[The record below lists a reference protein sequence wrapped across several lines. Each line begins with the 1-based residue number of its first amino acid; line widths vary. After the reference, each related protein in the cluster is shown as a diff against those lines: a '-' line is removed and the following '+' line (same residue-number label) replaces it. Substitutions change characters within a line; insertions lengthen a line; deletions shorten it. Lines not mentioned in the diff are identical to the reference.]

1 MPNEI
6 KRIKSKPTK
15 LTGSNSARQQVPLNR
30 EQDSKPSKKAGDGA
44 MTFMVW
50 SIAGTVIAACSEP
63 IFGGGTDLT
72 GGGGG
77 GDTQSGPGVGAL
89 TNGRIS
95 GADISVVAVDENGA
109 RSENPVGDS
118 DAAGNIIL
126 DDDVTLVLD
135 AEYIADLDV
144 PGAREISTGEGVS
157 GTLRSLPYSGGDL
170 VISPLTD
177 LLAKALDDATAQE
190 VADAGGDDGFYQ
202 GVLDGIYGESIV
214 TVDDVLNRY
223 HYNPLV
229 TDDAVTQLVS
239 QGATA
244 LSEIQEQ
251 DSTTPNADR
260 IMTLQELFSGY
271 RDNIADDDATN
282 DALVL
287 SDSGTIDEGVEG
299 RIATAVARGG
309 LPVVATPNGGDAIR
323 MTEDQDLTLVSGNAE
338 FLFGF
343 QDPFGN
349 SDSPDDEDDA
359 IEPGQLVGIYIQA
372 ASVDGNVDVMF
383 RNDDDTIVGLA
394 LVQGADRGV
403 VASAPAMDDTPAVRG
418 TPTPHDSTFFY
429 VSAEHFARLILSP
442 ADNFNTAN
450 VANPQIRFYVYD
462 GEHVTPVAGIG
473 ELEIEVT
480 AVDDLATA
488 IALTGTVTT
497 LAEDAVDSARVKVA
511 DIDITD
517 GDGGQFGTL
526 QLAGTNANEFE
537 IDGDVLYLRENA
549 NIDYDAG
556 VTSLN
561 VRVQLS
567 EATSTGDDLTISI
580 TDVDDSIANVDEG
593 DASFNVASDGNIAAA
608 VAGDVLTVSLATSDP
623 DGDGT
628 FTYQWQRGGTPIA
641 GATSTTYTIAAADE
655 GNILRVVVSY
665 TDGGG
670 TSETVTTSG
679 VTVPAPG
686 GGDALATAIALT
698 GPVTTLAEDAVDSV
712 RVKVADIDITD
723 GDGGQFGT
731 LQLAG
736 TDADK
741 FEFDLPNRDLYL
753 KEGANI
759 DYDAG
764 VTSLDV
770 RVQLM
775 ENTSIASA
783 DLTIAITNVDE
794 GDASFTVA
802 SDGDINAPVEG
813 DELTV
818 SLATADPD
826 GNGNGAFAYQWQR
839 VDGSS
844 IFEIPGATSAS
855 YTIVAA
861 DVGSTLRVAVSYT
874 DGGSTFEDVRTSGVT
889 VPAPGDA
896 RATAIALDNQ
906 VTTLAED
913 AVDSARV
920 KVADIDITDGDGG
933 QFGTLQLAGTD
944 ADEFEIDL
952 PNRDLYLKEGANI
965 DYDAGVTSLDVRVQL
980 MEDTSVTSPDLTISI
995 TNVDEGTA
1003 SFSVTSSGGSDAPAE
1018 GHVLTVARTTSDPD
1032 GDGTF
1037 AYQWHRD
1044 GTEIT
1049 GEASATYTIVADDV
1063 GTILTVVATYTD
1075 GGSKSETVTTSGVT
1089 VPGPSVDALATAI
1102 TLTGTVTTLAEDAD
1116 VTSRRKVADID
1127 ITDGD
1132 GGQFGTLE
1140 RAGTN
1145 ANLFQIDGT
1154 ELFLIQSAV
1163 LNHEVA
1169 ETLVV
1174 RVQLSEAPGTGA
1186 DLTIT
1191 VTDVD
1196 EGEASFN
1203 VASDGN
1209 INAAAVGDVLTVSLD
1224 ASSPD
1229 PDGNGDGTYT
1239 YQWHRDAAPITGE
1252 TGASY
1257 TIATADDGTVLTV
1270 AVSYTDGGE
1279 FPETVTTSG
1288 VTVRGTN
1295 ALATAIA
1302 LDNQVTTLAEDA
1314 VDSARV
1320 KVADIDIT
1328 DGDGGLFGTLERAG
1342 ADADEFEID
1351 GTVLYLRQNAGI
1363 DREESETLEV
1373 RVQLS
1378 EDRSIFADLTITVT
1392 DVDEGDARF
1401 NVGSNADI
1409 AAAKEGDV
1417 LTVTSDASNPDPDGN
1432 GDGTFTYQW
1441 HRGGTPIDGATSA
1454 TYTIARA
1461 DEGTILTVVV
1471 GYTDGGGTPETVT
1484 PSGVTVPVDDLA
1496 TAIALSNEVTML
1508 AEDADVTSRIKVADI
1523 TITDGDGGRSG
1534 TLERAGTNADLFR
1547 IDGTELFLIQSA
1559 VLNHEVAE
1567 TLVVRV
1573 QLSEAPGTGADLTI
1587 TVTDVD
1593 EGEASFN
1600 VASDGDITAAVAGDV
1615 LTVSLD
1621 ASSPDPDGNGD
1632 GTLTYQWHRDAAPI
1646 TGETSATYTIV
1657 PADVGTALTVA
1668 VGYTDGGGF
1677 PETVTTSGVTV
1688 RGMDALATAIALSNE
1703 VTTLAEDAVDS
1714 ARVKVADIDITD
1726 GDGGQFGTL
1735 QLAGT
1740 DADEFEID
1748 GTVLY
1753 LKEGANIN
1761 YDAPDAVTSLNV
1773 RVQLS
1778 EATGT
1783 GADLTITVTNVDEGD
1798 ARFNVTSD
1806 GADINAAI
1814 EGDVLTVSSDAS
1826 NPDPD
1831 GNGDGTFTY
1840 QWHRGGTPIDG
1851 ATGATYTIAR
1861 ADEGTILTVVVGY
1874 TDGGGTPETVTPS
1887 GVTVPV
1893 DDLAT
1898 AIALSNEV
1906 TMLAEDA
1913 DVTSRIKVADITIT
1927 DGDGGR
1933 SGTLERAGANANLFQ
1948 IDGTELFLIQSAVL
1962 NHEVAETLVVR
1973 VQLSEAPGTGADLTI
1988 SVTDVDEG
1996 DANFNVASDGDIA
2009 AAVEGDVLT
2018 VSLATPDPDG
2028 NGDGTLTYQWHRDA
2042 APITGETSASY
2053 TIVEADEGTTL
2064 TVVVKYTD
2072 GGGTPETV
2080 TISGASVRVPE
2091 DALATAIAL
2100 DNQVT
2105 TLAEDAVDSARVK
2118 VADIDITDGDGGL
2131 FGTLE
2136 RAGTDADE
2144 FEIDGTVLYLKEG
2157 ANINYDAPDGVT
2169 SLDVRVQLMEATGT
2183 GADLTISITNVD
2195 EGDARFNVG
2204 SDGDLAA
2211 AKEGDVLTVTS
2222 DASNPDPDGNGD
2234 GTFTYQWMRGG
2245 TSIDGAASATYT
2257 IARADEGTIL
2267 TVVVGYTDGG
2277 GTPETVTPSG
2287 VTVPVDDL
2295 ATAIALSNE
2304 VTTLAEDA
2312 DVTSRIK
2319 VADITI
2325 TDGDGGRS
2333 GTLER
2338 AGANANLFQ
2347 IDGTELFLIQSAV
2360 LNHET
2365 AATLEVRVQLSEAPG
2380 TGADLTITIT
2390 NVDEGQASF
2399 NVASDGDIA
2408 AAVEGDVLTVSLDTS
2423 SPDPDGNGDGTY
2435 TYQWQRDGT
2444 PIGGATNAS
2453 YTIIEADEGTTLRV
2467 VVGYTDGG
2475 GTNETVTISGASV
2488 RVPEDAL
2495 ATAIALD
2502 NQVTTLA
2509 EDAVDS
2515 ARVKVADID
2524 ITDGDGGLFGTL
2536 ERAGTDAD
2544 KFEIDG
2550 TVLYLKEGAN
2560 IDFEAG
2566 VTSLAVRVQL
2576 SEATGTGADLTISI
2590 TNVDEGD
2597 ARFNVASDGN
2607 LNAAKEGD
2615 VLTVTSD
2622 ASSPDPDGNG
2632 AFTYQWMRD
2641 ATPIASATGTTY
2653 TIARADE
2660 GTILTVQVTY
2670 TDGGGTPETVTPSGV
2685 AVPVDDLATAIALSN
2700 EVTTLAE
2707 DADVTSRIKV
2717 ADITITDGDGGR
2729 SGTLERAGTNAN
2741 LFQIDGTELFLI
2753 QSAVLNH
2760 EVAET
2765 LVVRVQLSEAPG
2777 TGADLTISIT
2787 NVDEGD
2793 ANFNVASDGDIA
2805 AAAEGDVLTVSV
2817 AAPPDPDGN
2826 GSGGFAYQWHRDGT
2840 AIGAATNNTYTIV
2853 EADEGTVLTVVVK
2866 YTDGGGTPETVT
2878 TSGVTVRVPQ
2888 DALATAIALD
2898 NQVTTLAEDA
2908 VDSARVKVADIDI
2921 TDGDG
2926 GLFGTLERAGTDAN
2940 LFEIDGTVLY
2950 LKEGANIDFEAGVTS
2965 LAVRVQLSEATGTG
2979 ADLTISITNVDEGDA
2994 RFNVA
2999 SDGNLNAAKEGD
3011 VLTVSLDTSSP
3022 DPDGNGAFTYQWHRG
3037 ATPIVGATG
3046 TTYTIARADEGT
3058 ILTVQVTYTDGGGT
3072 PETVTPSGVTVPVD
3086 DLATAIALS
3095 NEVTMLAE
3103 DADVT
3108 SRIKVADIT
3117 ITDGDGGRSGTL
3129 ERAGTNANLFQI
3141 DGTELFLIQSAGLN
3155 HETAATLEV
3164 RVQLSE
3170 ATGTGADLTIS
3181 ITNVDEGEASFD
3193 VASDG
3198 DITAAVAGDELTVSL
3213 DASSPDPDGNG
3224 TFAYQWQRNGAP
3236 ILNANSASYT
3246 IVEADEGTTLTVV
3259 VSYTDGGG
3267 TPETV
3272 TASGVTVPAPL
3283 EVTSQSSDTT
3293 VTEDDAADTTA
3304 TGAFVVTN
3312 PSAGATYTYS
3322 GAFAGTY
3329 GNLAVVA
3336 NGTWTYTIDNAAAQV
3351 LNAGPTEDTITVT
3364 IIEVIAGAN
3373 GRMVDQVITITVNGV
3388 NEPTPAPVFS
3398 AASEPT
3404 GTVIDTDTAF
3414 DNTPASLTG
3423 RSILLGA
3430 VTGDI
3435 TWSVA
3440 TPVVAGDTTETDAAY
3455 FGALTFPGTAFASLG
3470 TAFTRSGSGLPWQF
3484 DPNAGINDLD
3494 AGESVTITYVVTA
3507 TDGDSPSSTQDL
3519 VITLEGIDDAPE
3531 ITAGLTGSSASA
3543 DGATGTIT
3551 ATDVDGDTITI
3562 ADSTNAAYGTLV
3574 FSQVGSTDE
3583 YEWTLDLNTAGEAVL
3598 AGLGGGASE
3607 NMTFSITAT
3616 GGTEMTTEDLTISL
3630 TGVVT
3635 GLFAVPPA
3643 TADTTGTGGVDTLE
3657 GTSAAETIQGG
3668 NDDDTITTGGGDD
3681 LVIGGYGVDTI
3692 TLDSGAETVIYRFES
3707 DFNGDVGLWQA
3718 SDGGDTVNNFRR
3730 GQDKLFFVD
3739 VSGNTPISDLDE
3751 FVASPGIG
3759 TIFLSINNMTGNI
3772 NSVAISF
3779 GESGTVDGTP
3789 GGAKRENV
3797 VTINFDESTGT
3808 LLQNLGDPA
3817 VTALVSP
3824 ELQVTNLGA
3833 LNVIFGGSETF
3844 DAFEVVDAS
3853 LLPAELTIL

>member
-6 KRIKSKPTK
+6 KHIKSKSTK
-15 LTGSNSARQQVPLNR
+15 LTGPNAARQQVSLNR

-95 GADISVVAVDENGA
+95 GADISVVNENGGTGA
-109 RSENPVGDS
+109 DVGHS
-118 DAAGNIIL
+118 DEAGNIIL
-126 DDDVTLVLD
+126 DDG
-135 AEYIADLDV
+135 ADLEIGAQYDADLNV
-144 PGAREISTGEGVS
+144 SGAREISTNSPVS

-177 LLAKALDDATAQE
+177 LLAKALDDATNEE
-190 VADAGGDDGFYQ
+190 VADAGGDDGYYQ
-202 GVLDGIYGESIV
+202 GVLDSIYGESIV
-214 TVDDVLNRY
+214 MVDDVLDRY

-239 QGATA
+239 RGATA
-244 LSEIQEQ
+244 LNVIQAQ
-251 DSTTPNADR
+251 NSTASNADR
-260 IMTLQELFSGY
+260 IVTLRELFSGY
-271 RDNIADDDATN
+271 RDNIADGDATN
-282 DALVL
+282 DAMVVL
-287 SDSGTIDEGVEG
+287 SDIGTIDDGVNT
-299 RIATAVARGG
+299 RVADAVARGG

-323 MTEDQDLTLVSGNAE
+323 MTEDQDLPLVSGNAE

-359 IEPGQLVGIYIQA
+359 IEDGQLVGIYIQA

-383 RNDDDTIVGLA
+383 RNAEGTIVDLDS
-394 LVQGADRGV
+394 VSTDDRGV
-403 VASAPAMDDTPAVRG
+403 VASVPAP
-418 TPTPHDSTFFY
+418 HNNTFYY
-429 VSAEHFARLILSP
+429 VSAENFGRLILSP
-442 ADNFNTAN
+442 DANFNTEN
-450 VANPQIRFYVYD
+450 RPNPQIRFYVYD
-462 GEHVTPVAGIG
+462 GEHVTLETGIG
-473 ELEIEVT
+473 MLEIEVA

-517 GDGGQFGTL
+517 GDGGSSGTL
-526 QLAGTNANEFE
+526 QLAGTNANLFE
-537 IDGDVLYLRENA
+537 IDGNVLYLRENA

-556 VTSLN
+556 VTSLA

-608 VAGDVLTVSLATSDP
+608 VVGDVLTVSLATPDP
-623 DGDGT
+623 DGNGNGG
-628 FTYQWQRGGTPIA
+628 FTYQWQRGGTPID

-679 VTVPAPG
+679 VTVPTPG
-686 GGDALATAIALT
+686 GGDNLATAIALT
-698 GPVTTLAEDAVDSV
+698 GPVTTLAENAVDSA

-775 ENTSIASA
+775 EDTSVSSA

-794 GDASFTVA
+794 GDASFNVA
-802 SDGDINAPVEG
+802 SDGDITAPVEG
-813 DELTV
+813 DVLTV

-826 GNGNGAFAYQWQR
+826 GNGNGGFTYQWQR

-896 RATAIALDNQ
+896 RATAIALTGP
-906 VTTLAED
+906 VTTLAEN

-944 ADEFEIDL
+944 ADKFEIDL

-980 MEDTSVTSPDLTISI
+980 MEATGTGADLTISI

-1003 SFSVTSSGGSDAPAE
+1003 SFSVTSSGSSDAPAE

-1063 GTILTVVATYTD
+1063 GTVLTVVATYTD
-1075 GGSKSETVTTSGVT
+1075 GGSKSETVTIPGVT

-1102 TLTGTVTTLAEDAD
+1102 TLTGTVTTLAEDVD

-1140 RAGTN
+1140 RVGTN

-1239 YQWHRDAAPITGE
+1239 YQWHRDATPITGE

-1270 AVSYTDGGE
+1270 AVSYTDGGG
-1279 FPETVTTSG
+1279 FPETVTPSG

-1496 TAIALSNEVTML
+1496 TAIALSNEVAML

-1534 TLERAGTNADLFR
+1534 TLERVGANANLFQ
-1547 IDGTELFLIQSA
+1547 IDGTELFLRQSA

-1615 LTVSLD
+1615 LTVSL
-1621 ASSPDPDGNGD
+1621 ATPDPDGNGD

-1688 RGMDALATAIALSNE
+1688 RGMDDLATAIALSNE

-1740 DADEFEID
+1740 DADEFEIDGTVLYLKEGANINYDAPDAVTSLNVRVQLSEDTGTGADLTISITNVDEGDARFNVTSDGADINAAIEGDVLTVSSDASNPDPDGNGDGTFTYQWHRGGTPIDGATGATYTIARADEGTILTVQVSYTDGGGTPETVTPSGVTVPVDDLATAIALSNEVTMLAEDADVTSRIKVADITITDGDGGRSGTLERAGANANLFQIDGTELFLIQSAVLNHEVAETLVVRVQLSEATGTGADLTITVTDVDEGDANFNVASDGDIAAAVEGDVLTVSLATPDPDGNGDGTLTYQWHRDAAPITGETSASYTIVEADEGTTLTVVVKYTDGGGTPETVTISGASVRVPEDALATAIALDNQVTTLAEDAVDSARVKVADIDITDGDGGLFGTLERAGTDADEFEIDGTVLYLKEGANINYDAPDGVTSLDVRVQLMEATGTGADLTISITNVDEGDARFNVASDGNLNAAIEGDVLTVSSDASNPDPDGNGDGTFTYQWHRGGTPIDGATGATYTIARADEGTILTVVVGYTDGGGTPETVTPSGVTVPVDDLATAIALSNEVTMLAEDADVTSRIKVADITITDGDGGRSGTLERAGANANLFQIDGTELFLIQNAVLNHEVAETLVVRVQLSEAPGTGADLTISVTDVDEGDANFNVGSDGDIAAAVEGDVLTVSLATPDPDGNGDGTFTYQWQRDAATIGGATNASYTIVEADEGTTLTVVVKYTDGGGTPETVTISGASVRVPEDALATAIALDNQVTTLAEDAVDSARVKVADIDITDGDGGLFGTLERAGTDANLFEID

-1962 NHEVAETLVVR
+1962 NHEVA
-1973 VQLSEAPGTGADLTI
+1973 D
-1988 SVTDVDEG
+1988 
-1996 DANFNVASDGDIA
+1996 
-2009 AAVEGDVLT
+2009 
-2018 VSLATPDPDG
+2018 
-2028 NGDGTLTYQWHRDA
+2028 
-2042 APITGETSASY
+2042 
-2053 TIVEADEGTTL
+2053 
-2064 TVVVKYTD
+2064 
-2072 GGGTPETV
+2072 
-2080 TISGASVRVPE
+2080 
-2091 DALATAIAL
+2091 
-2100 DNQVT
+2100 
-2105 TLAEDAVDSARVK
+2105 
-2118 VADIDITDGDGGL
+2118 
-2131 FGTLE
+2131 
-2136 RAGTDADE
+2136 
-2144 FEIDGTVLYLKEG
+2144 
-2157 ANINYDAPDGVT
+2157 
-2169 SLDVRVQLMEATGT
+2169 
-2183 GADLTISITNVD
+2183 
-2195 EGDARFNVG
+2195 
-2204 SDGDLAA
+2204 
-2211 AKEGDVLTVTS
+2211 
-2222 DASNPDPDGNGD
+2222 
-2234 GTFTYQWMRGG
+2234 
-2245 TSIDGAASATYT
+2245 
-2257 IARADEGTIL
+2257 
-2267 TVVVGYTDGG
+2267 
-2277 GTPETVTPSG
+2277 
-2287 VTVPVDDL
+2287 
-2295 ATAIALSNE
+2295 
-2304 VTTLAEDA
+2304 
-2312 DVTSRIK
+2312 
-2319 VADITI
+2319 
-2325 TDGDGGRS
+2325 
-2333 GTLER
+2333 
-2338 AGANANLFQ
+2338 
-2347 IDGTELFLIQSAV
+2347 
-2360 LNHET
+2360 
-2365 AATLEVRVQLSEAPG
+2365 
-2380 TGADLTITIT
+2380 
-2390 NVDEGQASF
+2390 
-2399 NVASDGDIA
+2399 
-2408 AAVEGDVLTVSLDTS
+2408 
-2423 SPDPDGNGDGTY
+2423 
-2435 TYQWQRDGT
+2435 
-2444 PIGGATNAS
+2444 
-2453 YTIIEADEGTTLRV
+2453 
-2467 VVGYTDGG
+2467 
-2475 GTNETVTISGASV
+2475 
-2488 RVPEDAL
+2488 
-2495 ATAIALD
+2495 
-2502 NQVTTLA
+2502 
-2509 EDAVDS
+2509 
-2515 ARVKVADID
+2515 
-2524 ITDGDGGLFGTL
+2524 
-2536 ERAGTDAD
+2536 
-2544 KFEIDG
+2544 
-2550 TVLYLKEGAN
+2550 
-2560 IDFEAG
+2560 
-2566 VTSLAVRVQL
+2566 
-2576 SEATGTGADLTISI
+2576 
-2590 TNVDEGD
+2590 
-2597 ARFNVASDGN
+2597 
-2607 LNAAKEGD
+2607 
-2615 VLTVTSD
+2615 
-2622 ASSPDPDGNG
+2622 
-2632 AFTYQWMRD
+2632 
-2641 ATPIASATGTTY
+2641 
-2653 TIARADE
+2653 
-2660 GTILTVQVTY
+2660 
-2670 TDGGGTPETVTPSGV
+2670 
-2685 AVPVDDLATAIALSN
+2685 
-2700 EVTTLAE
+2700 
-2707 DADVTSRIKV
+2707 
-2717 ADITITDGDGGR
+2717 
-2729 SGTLERAGTNAN
+2729 
-2741 LFQIDGTELFLI
+2741 
-2753 QSAVLNH
+2753 
-2760 EVAET
+2760 T

-2793 ANFNVASDGDIA
+2793 ANFNVASDGDIN

-2817 AAPPDPDGN
+2817 ADPADPDGN

-2878 TSGVTVRVPQ
+2878 PSGVTVRVPQ

-2898 NQVTTLAEDA
+2898 NQVTSLAEDA

-2926 GLFGTLERAGTDAN
+2926 GLFGTLERAGTNAN
-2940 LFEIDGTVLY
+2940 LFEIDGTALY

-3022 DPDGNGAFTYQWHRG
+3022 DPDGNGTFTYQWHRG

-3046 TTYTIARADEGT
+3046 TTYTIDRADEGT
-3058 ILTVQVTYTDGGGT
+3058 TLTVQVTYTDGGGT

-3141 DGTELFLIQSAGLN
+3141 DGTELFLIQSAVLN
-3155 HETAATLEV
+3155 HEVADTLVV

-3181 ITNVDEGEASFD
+3181 ITNVDEGEASFN

-3198 DITAAVAGDELTVSL
+3198 DIADAAVGDELTVSL
-3213 DASSPDPDGNG
+3213 DTSSPDPDGNG
-3224 TFAYQWQRNGAP
+3224 TFAYQWQRNAAP
-3236 ILNANSASYT
+3236 ITGETSATYT
-3246 IVEADEGTTLTVV
+3246 IVEADEGTILTVQV
-3259 VSYTDGGG
+3259 TYTDGGG
-3267 TPETV
+3267 NPETV

-3322 GAFAGTY
+3322 GAFAGNY

-3364 IIEVIAGAN
+3364 IIEVIAGEN

-3398 AASEPT
+3398 GASEHT
-3404 GTVIDTDTAF
+3404 GTVTDTDTAF

-3440 TPVVAGDTTETDAAY
+3440 TPVVAGDTTQTAAY

-3484 DPNAGINDLD
+3484 DPTAGINDLD

-3531 ITAGLTGSSASA
+3531 ITAGLTGSSASV

-3583 YEWTLDLNTAGEAVL
+3583 YEWTLDLNTAGEAAL

-3630 TGVVT
+3630 TGTVT

-3643 TADTTGTGGVDTLE
+3643 TADTTGTGGIDTLD
-3657 GTSAAETIQGG
+3657 GTAAAETIQGG
-3668 NDDDTITTGGGDD
+3668 NGDDTITTGGGND
-3681 LVIGGYGVDTI
+3681 LVIGGYGEDEI
-3692 TLDSGAETVIYRFES
+3692 TLDSGAETIVYRFES
-3707 DFNGDVGLWQA
+3707 GANDANQWQA
-3718 SDGGDTVNNFRR
+3718 TDGSDKVHNFRA
-3730 GQDKLFFVD
+3730 GTDKLVLVD
-3739 VSGNTPISDLDE
+3739 VSQDGDPINDLTE
-3751 FVASPGIG
+3751 YASADNIPVVLVSFHPVDIVNL
-3759 TIFLSINNMTGNI
+3759 TQMTFKFNL
-3772 NSVAISF
+3772 A
-3779 GESGTVDGTP
+3779 GTVDGMP
-3789 GGAKRENV
+3789 GTRTSGG
-3797 VTINFDESTGT
+3797 TLIINFDS
-3808 LLQNLGDPA
+3808 
-3817 VTALVSP
+3817 TALLDSTVAPDAAFSGDFTQLTNMAYLD
-3824 ELQVTNLGA
+3824 EL
-3833 LNVIFGGSETF
+3833 FGGSDHF
-3844 DAFEVVDAS
+3844 QVVDQS
-3853 LLPAELTIL
+3853 LLPTELTIL